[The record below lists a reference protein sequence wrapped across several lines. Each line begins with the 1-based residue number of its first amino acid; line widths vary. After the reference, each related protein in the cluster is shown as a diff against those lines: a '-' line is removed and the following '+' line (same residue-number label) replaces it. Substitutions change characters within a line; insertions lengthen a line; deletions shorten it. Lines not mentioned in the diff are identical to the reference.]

1 MESVSEGQSMQYIV
15 LVCAMVD
22 TKKYVSEFS
31 ATSLWTYRNDWGC
44 ARLSEHLLVFSRHA
58 SEVRFICALVD
69 HYFVVVVKF
78 ILRCVCYCMIL
89 SLLYL
94 CDMVEEGCGKT
105 KDTTVT
111 WLRSISFCWQLVTIS
126 IVVEDSKRIFVTL
139 PLLRAQDRLSSS
151 YFSVLQTHL
160 LAKMM

>member
-15 LVCAMVD
+15 MVCAMVD

-78 ILRCVCYCMIL
+78 ILRCVCYCRIL

-105 KDTTVT
+105 KDTVT
-111 WLRSISFCWQLVTIS
+111 WLRSISFCWQLATRDNLNRS
-126 IVVEDSKRIFVTL
+126 WRFEED
-139 PLLRAQDRLSSS
+139 LRDTSSS
-151 YFSVLQTHL
+151 SCARPSVIELF
-160 LAKMM
+160 